1 MSRRPIHSDPL
12 VIEKRVEA
20 FLSGAGITRKETIV
34 TAFSGGCDSLCLT
47 AVLVR
52 LGFSVQPV
60 YVNHRLRSEQEL
72 SAELALNRANCKAL
86 GLTLTVSQLA
96 EGEVERLAEE
106 KRTSIEAAARELRY
120 KVLSRYPLVA
130 TAHNFNDQAETV
142 MMRLIT
148 GSSLLS
154 LAGIRKKRGSIIR
167 PLLEC
172 TRSEIAAYVDCL
184 GLTPSHDSTNDELFC
199 LRNKVRTLVMPKLN
213 AEVLRTLAGIADN
226 MSEAEAR
233 IRPVPSVNHAVY
245 VSVSREALLA
255 CSSQAFQMSVFS
267 AVSQIAD
274 VLISSSLLERI
285 RKCASEGKSLT
296 GRDLIITV
304 TETEVRFYR
313 PYSFACC
320 QFEKGNRLT
329 ARFMLA
335 DGRDSQAVHLDPAS
349 LSGRAVLRFSRSS
362 DEICIDGRTVRV
374 SRLLSAFKCPYA
386 AVLEDQQA
394 VKAVF
399 ARSFGGRNRVCDSLR
414 SEAWQQLEA
423 FELEPVL

>member
-1 MSRRPIHSDPL
+1 M
-12 VIEKRVEA
+12 IEKRVEA

-154 LAGIRKKRGSIIR
+154 LAGIRKQRGGIIR

-184 GLTPSHDSTNDELFC
+184 GLTPSHD
-199 LRNKVRTLVMPKLN
+199 KVRTLVMPKLS
-213 AEVLRTLAGIADN
+213 AEVLRMLAGIADN

-274 VLISSSLLERI
+274 VLISSSLLEGI

-320 QFEKGNRLT
+320 LFEKGNRLT
-329 ARFMLA
+329 ARLMLA

-423 FELEPVL
+423 FELEPIL